1 MNFSN
6 TFTRRG
12 PTKLSPCGTKIA
24 SIYDNQLVI
33 YNSVEFKNLQ
43 QCSFRET
50 ITSLKWAPNSQL
62 LLLLP
67 KSKTYILVKE
77 ALTERKAV
85 KIQLSPLGCT
95 DADFCP
101 DSSHIVVTL
110 DFNLSIIFFS
120 ITGQWMGKIEDI
132 EMPILKR
139 NAYSYDGRYYALIR
153 KKNGS
158 YFVSIVCMENVS
170 ILLSFPV
177 SLLDVTGLSW
187 CPNEYTI
194 MIHSSSLY
202 NQLQVVLPQGKV
214 LFYYQPYTAALGM
227 REALW
232 SPTGNLLAIAS
243 FDQVVRIVNTVVS
256 KMIAEFEH
264 TDMIYPQPNQ
274 SIFIE
279 RQISTTPIHNDKG
292 NIGKQKILMQPNSH
306 RLDHHFVME
315 TEPVKLKYRPA
326 DMTKPNPRQG
336 ISQIKW
342 SFDGK
347 YLASCNENTPH
358 VLWIW
363 NILEMELEAVFICK
377 ANIKVIHW
385 NPCCTQLAF
394 VTGSEYLFLWNSKG
408 QSFYC
413 QQQPC
418 IKGSFFI

>member
-120 ITGQWMGKIEDI
+120 ITGQWME
-132 EMPILKR
+132 EWQ
-139 NAYSYDGRYYALIR
+139 
-153 KKNGS
+153 
-158 YFVSIVCMENVS
+158 
-170 ILLSFPV
+170 LLCQYC
-177 SLLDVTGLSW
+177 LSW

-394 VTGSEYLFLWNSKG
+394 VTGSEYLFLWNSKDAVSVPLPFSG
-408 QSFYC
+408 FQAQSCAWPLEEKGPLLLTDKSQF
-413 QQQPC
+413 C
-418 IKGSFFI
+418 IVMNE